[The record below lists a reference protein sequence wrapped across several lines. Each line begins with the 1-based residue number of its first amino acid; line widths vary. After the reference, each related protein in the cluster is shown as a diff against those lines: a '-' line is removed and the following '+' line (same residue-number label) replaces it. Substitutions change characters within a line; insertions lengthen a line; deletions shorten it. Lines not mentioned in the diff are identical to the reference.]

1 MTDDEIQRFR
11 AKFGYAPARLT
22 VAIDAIAVYVNK
34 NNPLTRVSFAE
45 LDALYSVTRKL
56 GGAPIRTW
64 GQLGLTGDWA
74 GRMILIKGPSS
85 AQGVYGVFRSIVLA
99 GGEYRLDMHPE
110 PVASSI
116 VQAVATEDGAIG
128 FASHVLAAAR
138 TKTLAIGRAEGGP
151 YLLPTVEHAT
161 DGSYPLARK
170 LFVYFNRVPGARWP
184 RLCASSCASSV
195 RRKRRKSPLATAT
208 SRSTRRSRRAN
219 ARSSSET
226 RCRGLALFRSAK
238 SRHRAAL
245 MALAV

>member
-1 MTDDEIQRFR
+1 MRW
-11 AKFGYAPARLT
+11 LT

-74 GRMILIKGPSS
+74 GRMILIKGASS

-151 YLLPTVEHAT
+151 YLLPTVEHAS

-170 LFVYFNRVPGARWP
+170 LFVYFNRVPGAP
-184 RLCASSCASSV
+184 VAPAV
-195 RRKRRKSPLATAT
+195 REFLRFICSAQAQEIAARDGNFPL
-208 SRSTRRSRRAN
+208 N
-219 ARSSSET
+219 
-226 RCRGLALFRSAK
+226 
-238 SRHRAAL
+238 AAL
-245 MALAV
+245 AASECAIVE